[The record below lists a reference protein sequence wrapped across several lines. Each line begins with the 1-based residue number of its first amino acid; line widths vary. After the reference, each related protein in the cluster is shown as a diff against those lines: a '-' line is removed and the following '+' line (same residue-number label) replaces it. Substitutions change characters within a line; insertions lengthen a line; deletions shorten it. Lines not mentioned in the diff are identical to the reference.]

1 LREHTYYVPCRT
13 GTRPTPRRTFSM
25 PSTILVAEDDPEV
38 RELLVLLLRSHDYEL
53 LEARDGMEAFELLH
67 QRKPDLLITDVVMPR
82 MDGYELVRRMRQ
94 DEALAKM
101 PVILCSASYHGR
113 EIREMARTLDVSA
126 TLLKPYD
133 VSTVPEIVDHVLSS
147 HQVEDSSAQALQLS
161 QAQERL
167 NAIVQFSR
175 ALFAQRTL
183 DAIVSF
189 ACHAVRDI
197 LLAQCA
203 QLELN
208 AQGEYASG
216 SKFKCV
222 ASGLG
227 DAQLQQLLSASK
239 CGDLIAS
246 ARDGTASVF
255 PARPEDAEV
264 AHVSSPGDFVSLLG
278 LPISTATRRYGALCV
293 INRIGSPSFSA
304 EDLAVAKALTAQI
317 GAAFENAA
325 RRIELEREVAHRK
338 GAEDEIRELNL
349 ELEHRVAERTSQLE
363 AANRELEAFTYSVAH
378 DLRAPLRLI
387 DASVQMLRE
396 PRLGLQRS
404 SILHLDQIQ
413 RGASNMSALIDGLL
427 ALSRVRHVE
436 MRDQPVA
443 LNHLVK
449 EAIQQLREDAR
460 GREIEWR
467 IAELPTIPGDPE
479 LMLQVFVNLLSNA
492 IKYSRP
498 RARAVIEV
506 GVEREPEH
514 HIFVRDN
521 GVGFDMRFASKLFGV
536 FQRLHRQ
543 DEFEGTGV
551 GLATTSR
558 IIERHGGRIWADSE
572 LGKGTTM
579 RFTLPGI

>member
-1 LREHTYYVPCRT
+1 M
-13 GTRPTPRRTFSM
+13 S
-25 PSTILVAEDDPEV
+25 STILVAEDDPEI

-53 LEARDGMEAFELLH
+53 LEASDGLEAFELLH

-82 MDGYELVRRMRQ
+82 MDGYELVRRVRQ
-94 DEALAKM
+94 DESLANL
-101 PVILCSASYHGR
+101 PVIFCSASYHGR

-133 VSTVPEIVDHVLSS
+133 VSTVPEVVDHVLSS
-147 HQVEDSSAQALQLS
+147 HQIEDTGAQARPLT

-175 ALFAQRTL
+175 GLFAQTTL
-183 DAIVSF
+183 NSLVSF

-203 QLELN
+203 QLELG
-208 AQGEYASG
+208 AEGQPHH
-216 SKFKCV
+216 KCV

-227 DAQLQQLLSASK
+227 ETESQHLLSVPVYR
-239 CGDLIAS
+239 DLIGS
-246 ARDGTASVF
+246 VRDGNPVVF
-255 PARPEDAEV
+255 PMSEQEAGALR
-264 AHVSSPGDFVSLLG
+264 VSHPGEFVSLLG
-278 LPISTATRRYGALCV
+278 LPISTASRRYGFLCV
-293 INRIGSPSFSA
+293 VNRIGSALFSE
-304 EDLAVAKALTAQI
+304 EDIAVAKALTAQI
-317 GAAFENAA
+317 GAAFENAS
-325 RRIELEREVAHRK
+325 RRIELEREVAQRK
-338 GAEDEIRELNL
+338 AKEAEVREFNQ
-349 ELEHRVAERTSQLE
+349 ELEHRVAERTEQLE

-396 PRLGLQRS
+396 PRLGLQRPVT
-404 SILHLDQIQ
+404 LHLDQIQ
-413 RGASNMSALIDGLL
+413 RGATNMSALIDGLL

-436 MRDQPVA
+436 MRDQPVSF
-443 LNHLVK
+443 NRLVN
-449 EAIQQLREDAR
+449 EAIQQLTEDAR
-460 GREIEWR
+460 GRDIEWR
-467 IAELPTIPGDPE
+467 IGELPTVPCDPE
-479 LMLQVFVNLLSNA
+479 LMLQVFVNLISNA

-498 RARAVIEV
+498 RQRAIIEI
-506 GVEREPEH
+506 GMGMRPERH
-514 HIFVRDN
+514 TYVRDN

-579 RFTLPGI
+579 RFMLPGM

>member
-1 LREHTYYVPCRT
+1 
-13 GTRPTPRRTFSM
+13 M
-25 PSTILVAEDDPEV
+25 PSTILVAEDDPEI

-53 LEARDGMEAFELLH
+53 LEASDGMEAYELLH

-82 MDGYELVRRMRQ
+82 MDGYELVRRVRQ
-94 DEALAKM
+94 DESLAKL
-101 PVILCSASYHGR
+101 PVIFCSASYHGR

-133 VSTVPEIVDHVLSS
+133 VSTVPEVVDHVLSA
-147 HQVEDSSAQALQLS
+147 HQIEDSAAQAQSLT

-175 ALFAQRTL
+175 GLFAQTTL
-183 DAIVSF
+183 NSLVSF

-197 LLAQCA
+197 CLAQCA
-203 QLELN
+203 QLELGS
-208 AQGEYASG
+208 QGQPLH
-216 SKFKCV
+216 KCV

-227 DAQLQQLLSASK
+227 EAESQHLLAVQVYR
-239 CGDLIAS
+239 DLLGS
-246 ARDGTASVF
+246 VREGNPVVF
-255 PARPEDAEV
+255 PMSEQEAGALR
-264 AHVSSPGDFVSLLG
+264 VSNPGEFVSLLG
-278 LPISTATRRYGALCV
+278 LPISTATRRYGFLCV
-293 INRIGSPSFSA
+293 VNRIGSTVFSE
-304 EDLAVAKALTAQI
+304 EDIAVAKALTAQI
-317 GAAFENAA
+317 GAAFENVS
-325 RRIELEREVAHRK
+325 RRIELEREVAQRK
-338 GAEDEIRELNL
+338 AQEAEVREFNQ
-349 ELEHRVAERTSQLE
+349 ELEHRVAERTEQLE

-396 PRLGLQRS
+396 PHLGLQRPVT
-404 SILHLDQIQ
+404 LHLDQIQ
-413 RGASNMSALIDGLL
+413 RGATNMSALIDGLL

-436 MRDQPVA
+436 MRDLPVS
-443 LNHLVK
+443 LNRLVN
-449 EAIQQLREDAR
+449 EAIQQLTEDAR
-460 GREIEWR
+460 GRDIEWR
-467 IAELPTIPGDPE
+467 IGELPTVPCDPE
-479 LMLQVFVNLLSNA
+479 LMLQVFVNLISNA

-498 RARAVIEV
+498 RPRTIVEIGV
-506 GVEREPEH
+506 GTRPER
-514 HIFVRDN
+514 HIYVRDN
-521 GVGFDMRFASKLFGV
+521 GVGFDMRFAAKLFGV

-579 RFTLPGI
+579 RFTLPGM

>member
-1 LREHTYYVPCRT
+1 
-13 GTRPTPRRTFSM
+13 M
-25 PSTILVAEDDPEV
+25 STILVAEDDPEI

-53 LEARDGMEAFELLH
+53 LEASDGVEAFELLH
-67 QRKPDLLITDVVMPR
+67 ERKPDLLITDVVMPR
-82 MDGYELVRRMRQ
+82 MDGYELVRRVRQ
-94 DEALAKM
+94 DESLANL
-101 PVILCSASYHGR
+101 PVIFCSASYHRR

-133 VSTVPEIVDHVLSS
+133 VSTVPEVVEHVLSS
-147 HQVEDSSAQALQLS
+147 HQIEDTTAQALHLT

-175 ALFAQRTL
+175 GLFAQTTL
-183 DAIVSF
+183 DSLASF

-203 QLELN
+203 QLELD
-208 AQGEYASG
+208 AGISG
-216 SKFKCV
+216 DNQRSFKCV

-227 DAQLQQLLSASK
+227 EAQLQQLLSAPVYR
-239 CGDLIAS
+239 DLIGTVREGRS
-246 ARDGTASVF
+246 AAF
-255 PARPEDAEV
+255 PMTDEESGPLK
-264 AHVSSPGDFVSLLG
+264 VSKPGEFVSLLG
-278 LPISTATRRYGALCV
+278 LPISTSSRRYGFLCV
-293 INRIGSPSFSA
+293 VNRIGSAAFSE

-317 GAAFENAA
+317 GAAFENAS
-325 RRIELEREVAHRK
+325 RRIELEHEVAQHK
-338 GAEDEIRELNL
+338 ATEEEVREFNQ
-349 ELEHRVAERTSQLE
+349 ELEHRVAERTAQLE

-404 SILHLDQIQ
+404 VTLHLDQIQ
-413 RGASNMSALIDGLL
+413 RGATNMSALIDGLL

-436 MRDQPVA
+436 MRDQPVPLGNLA
-443 LNHLVK
+443 N
-449 EAIQQLREDAR
+449 EAIQQLAEDTR
-460 GREIEWR
+460 GRDIEWVLE
-467 IAELPTIPGDPE
+467 ALPTVPCDPE
-479 LMLQVFVNLLSNA
+479 LMLQVFVNLISNA

-498 RARAVIEV
+498 RPHAVIEIGV
-506 GVEREPEH
+506 GEQPQR
-514 HIFVRDN
+514 HIYVRDN

-551 GLATTSR
+551 GLATISR
-558 IIERHGGRIWADSE
+558 IIERHGGRIWAESE

-579 RFTLPGI
+579 RFTLPGL

>member
-1 LREHTYYVPCRT
+1 
-13 GTRPTPRRTFSM
+13 
-25 PSTILVAEDDPEV
+25 
-38 RELLVLLLRSHDYEL
+38 
-53 LEARDGMEAFELLH
+53 
-67 QRKPDLLITDVVMPR
+67 
-82 MDGYELVRRMRQ
+82 
-94 DEALAKM
+94 
-101 PVILCSASYHGR
+101 
-113 EIREMARTLDVSA
+113 MARTLDVSA

-133 VSTVPEIVDHVLSS
+133 VSTVPEVVDHVLSA
-147 HQVEDSSAQALQLS
+147 HHIEDSAAQTLHFT

-175 ALFAQRTL
+175 GLFAQTTL
-183 DAIVSF
+183 NSIVSF

-203 QLELN
+203 QLELSSN
-208 AQGEYASG
+208 VLTETHKSY
-216 SKFKCV
+216 KCL

-227 DAQLQQLLSASK
+227 ETQSQELLAAQIFRDLMGSVRDGIPTVFPMTAEDAAALPASK
-239 CGDLIAS
+239 
-246 ARDGTASVF
+246 
-255 PARPEDAEV
+255 
-264 AHVSSPGDFVSLLG
+264 PGQFISLLG
-278 LPISTATRRYGALCV
+278 LPIATATRRYGFLCV
-293 INRIGSPSFSA
+293 VNRIGSAAFSE

-317 GAAFENAA
+317 GAAFENAL
-325 RRIELEREVAHRK
+325 RRIELEQEVAQRK
-338 GAEDEIRELNL
+338 ATEEEVREFNM
-349 ELEHRVAERTSQLE
+349 ELENRVAERTSQLE

-404 SILHLDQIQ
+404 VTLHLDQIQ
-413 RGASNMSALIDGLL
+413 RGATNMSALIDGLL

-436 MRDQPVA
+436 MRDQSVP
-443 LNHLVK
+443 LNRLVK
-449 EAIQQLREDAR
+449 EAIEQLREDAR
-460 GREIEWR
+460 GRDIEWR
-467 IAELPTIPGDPE
+467 IAELPTVACDPE
-479 LMLQVFVNLLSNA
+479 LMLQVFVNLISNA

-498 RARAVIEV
+498 RPRSVIEIGV
-506 GVEREPEH
+506 GEKPER

-521 GVGFDMRFASKLFGV
+521 GVGFDMRFAGKLFGV

-558 IIERHGGRIWADSE
+558 IIERHGGRIWADSQ